1 MSRPRKLSLPDRS
14 LFSSTSPHPL
24 SPSPE
29 SFGVVRFLF
38 GSVVDWSVDLQYQ
51 SELMT
56 IEVDYKSSTAMLAT
70 ELYTEDPSVT

>member
-1 MSRPRKLSLPDRS
+1 
-14 LFSSTSPHPL
+14 
-24 SPSPE
+24 
-29 SFGVVRFLF
+29 LF

-56 IEVDYKSSTAMLAT
+56 IEVDDKSSNAMLAT